1 MPAPLSRR
9 APRTIAAVS
18 GALGLSLVLAA
29 CGGSPAAS
37 GGGGGG
43 GQAAGGPECAA
54 YEQYGDL
61 SGTTV
66 SVYTSI
72 TAPEDQSHIDS
83 YVPFENCTGADVIY
97 EGSREFEAQLQ
108 VRVQGGNAPD
118 IAYIPQPGLLRTL
131 VESGAP
137 VVAVPQAAA
146 ANVEEYFPQ
155 TYRDAGSVD
164 GTLYATPLGAN
175 VKSYVWYSPAE
186 FTERGYT
193 VPTTWEEL
201 IALSE
206 RIAGEGNT
214 PLSFGIESGDATGWP
229 LTDQLENAILEE
241 LGPDVYDQWVAHEI
255 PFNDPRIV
263 AALDRVGTL
272 LKNPAFVGDTTAIA
286 TTAFGDAGLPILDG
300 ATFML
305 PQANFYAANWPE
317 GTDVSEQGEV
327 FAFPR
332 PPFTADAEPVTLV
345 GGEFVAAFNDRPEV
359 QAFQAYLSSPEWA
372 NEKAKATTA
381 LGQTGWISANSGL
394 DTANLTSPIDI
405 SSVEILQDP
414 ERVARFDGSDLM
426 PGEVGSGTFWTAM
439 TNWIT
444 GASSA
449 DVLTQV
455 ESTWPQQ

>member
-1 MPAPLSRR
+1 VA
-9 APRTIAAVS
+9 
-18 GALGLSLVLAA
+18 
-29 CGGSPAAS
+29 
-37 GGGGGG
+37 
-43 GQAAGGPECAA
+43 
-54 YEQYGDL
+54 
-61 SGTTV
+61 
-66 SVYTSI
+66 
-72 TAPEDQSHIDS
+72 
-83 YVPFENCTGADVIY
+83 FEECTGSDVIY

-118 IAYIPQPGLLRTL
+118 IAYIPQPGLLTTL
-131 VESGAP
+131 VEGGAP

-146 ANVEEYFPQ
+146 SNVEQYFPE
-155 TYRDAGSVD
+155 TYREAGSVN

-175 VKSYVWYSPAE
+175 VKSYVWYSPQS

-193 VPTTWEEL
+193 VPATWDEL
-201 IALSE
+201 IALSD

-229 LTDQLENAILEE
+229 LTDQLENAILEQF
-241 LGPDVYDQWVAHEI
+241 GPDVYDQWVAHEI
-255 PFNDPRIV
+255 PFNDPRV
-263 AALDRVGTL
+263 VQALDRVGSL
-272 LKNPAFVGDTTAIA
+272 LKNPTFVGDTTAIA

-300 ATFML
+300 ATYML

-317 GTDVSEQGEV
+317 GTDVSDAGEV

-332 PPFTADAEPVTLV
+332 PVFDPAAEPATLV
-345 GGEFVAAFNDRPEV
+345 GGEFVAAFSDRPEV

-372 NEKAKATTA
+372 NEKASATTA

-414 ERVARFDGSDLM
+414 NRVARFDGSDLM

-449 DVLTQV
+449 DVLNQV
-455 ESTWPQQ
+455 ESSWPQ